1 MICSHYGKFRARK
14 PLGLRENFCNVLMSE
29 IVFNFCTQKQ
39 VVQRLRTE
47 VETLKAE
54 SANGSKVSVAS
65 LLGLNNN
72 NHIINNN
79 EANGEST
86 DSKDLK
92 NINGLDSIIKKEDY
106 EEEIRNTDDSSPS
119 QENDCSK

>member
-1 MICSHYGKFRARK
+1 M
-14 PLGLRENFCNVLMSE
+14 
-29 IVFNFCTQKQ
+29 
-39 VVQRLRTE
+39 VQRLRTE

-79 EANGEST
+79 ETNEEST
-86 DSKDLK
+86 DSKNLT
-92 NINGLDSIIKKEDY
+92 NINGMIKKEDY